1 VEDVRAD
8 VIVPAGPDEAFAVV
22 SDLNNA
28 DWLPAVRGL
37 KHVGGPPQGIGARY
51 DVEAGLVGRHMRGTL
66 VCIEMAAPSRFV
78 LELEGE
84 FDLTINVDVTTVAGG
99 SRIEIGAKYSIRG
112 FSGRA
117 AERMSAPVARREAS
131 RAVEA
136 LAARFGR
143 RTYDSAR

>member
-8 VIVPAGPDEAFAVV
+8 VIVPAGADEAFAVV
-22 SDLNNA
+22 SDLTSA
-28 DWLPAVRGL
+28 DWLPAIRGL
-37 KHVGGPPQGIGARY
+37 RHVGGPVQGVGARY

-66 VCIEMAAPSRFV
+66 VCVEMTPPSRCV

-84 FDLTINVDVTTVAGG
+84 FDLTINLDVTSVAGG
-99 SRIEIGAKYSIRG
+99 SRIEIAARYSISG

-131 RAVEA
+131 RAVES

-143 RTYDSAR
+143 RQNDSAR

>member
-8 VIVPAGPDEAFAVV
+8 VIVPASADEAFAVV

-37 KHVGGPPQGIGARY
+37 KHVGGPAQGVGARF

-66 VCIEMAAPSRFV
+66 VCVEMTPPSRCV

-84 FDLTINVDVTTVAGG
+84 FDLTIKVDVTSVSGG
-99 SRIEIGAKYSIRG
+99 SKIEIAAIYSIGG

-117 AERMSAPVARREAS
+117 AERMSAPVARREAA
-131 RAVEA
+131 RAVES
-136 LAARFGR
+136 LAAQFGR
-143 RTYDSAR
+143 RHE

>member
-8 VIVPAGPDEAFAVV
+8 VIVPAGADEAFAVV
-22 SDLNNA
+22 SDLNHA

-37 KHVGGPPQGIGARY
+37 KHVGGPPQGVGARY

-66 VCIEMAAPSRFV
+66 VCTEMTPPSRCV

-84 FDLTINVDVTTVAGG
+84 FDLTIYLTVGSVAGG
-99 SRIEIGAKYSIRG
+99 SKIEIAARYTMGG

-143 RTYDSAR
+143 RQNDSTR